1 MGKTVSG
8 SVRPRPNTKDVRYF
22 DIILELGKDPLT
34 GKRKRV
40 YYKADT
46 TDRQEAENLL
56 TVKKAEYLSGNMIEP
71 SRQTVASFLDEY
83 LRDYVQVQS
92 SPATVKDYRNVV
104 ENYLKPEFGQIK
116 LQDLSRARVQQVYN
130 GWRLKSTKS
139 DKPLRA
145 TTILHINRVFKAA
158 LNVACELEYIKENPA
173 RKVKVGKDMVT
184 EHVDVYTVEEIK
196 ELQKAVKGTDMELP
210 VALLFD
216 CILRRGELLGL
227 RYSDIDFE
235 KNTVTVQYTWTETD
249 GNEPTLKDCKTESSY
264 RKMVVSEHT
273 MKLLKKQRLLY
284 MQNRMKYGKL
294 L

>member
-173 RKVKVGKDMVT
+173 RKV
-184 EHVDVYTVEEIK
+184 
-196 ELQKAVKGTDMELP
+196 
-210 VALLFD
+210 
-216 CILRRGELLGL
+216 
-227 RYSDIDFE
+227 
-235 KNTVTVQYTWTETD
+235 
-249 GNEPTLKDCKTESSY
+249 
-264 RKMVVSEHT
+264 VVSSN
-273 MKLLKKQRLLY
+273 L
-284 MQNRMKYGKL
+284 
-294 L
+294 